1 MSSSPE
7 FHLAAR
13 SCARCTSPLIFGM
26 SRGKPIKHALCPSC
40 ASELRT
46 AARTAAGEL
55 RLQLRKA
62 LDESRASASPAP
74 PALLRRLR
82 AAQKAADQLNT
93 SLGGGK
99 E

>member
-1 MSSSPE
+1 MSTSPE

-13 SCARCTSPLIFGM
+13 SCARCNAPLIFGM
-26 SRGKPIKHALCPSC
+26 SRGKPIQHALCPSC
-40 ASELRT
+40 ASELRI
-46 AARTAAGEL
+46 AARTATGEL

-62 LDESRASASPAP
+62 LDESRGAASPAP

-82 AAQKAADQLNT
+82 AAQKAADELNR
-93 SLGGGK
+93 SLQGGN